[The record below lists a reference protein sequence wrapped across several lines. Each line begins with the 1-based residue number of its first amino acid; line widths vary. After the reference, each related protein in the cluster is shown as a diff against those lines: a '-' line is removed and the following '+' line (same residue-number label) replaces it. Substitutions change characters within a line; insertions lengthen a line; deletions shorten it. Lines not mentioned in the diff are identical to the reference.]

1 MTEAEL
7 LALIP
12 AYNESE
18 RIARVVQG
26 AREHVRVCVV
36 DDGSRDNTQEVAQ
49 RSGAEVLRQEPNQ
62 GKGAAL
68 RMGFAHALAVGV
80 AGVITLDA
88 DGQHDPAEIPLFV
101 DNFRRTQAELV
112 IGCRDFSK
120 MPPIRRLA
128 NTTGR
133 MLLSWAMGQRVEDN
147 QSGYRLIGRRLM
159 QVMLDS
165 GEHGFEFEV
174 EMVARCIRMGWGV
187 EWVPIST
194 IYAGEKSHIK
204 PLPHAKNFMRV
215 VMKIR
220 KERTRGE

>member
-1 MTEAEL
+1 MHETI

-12 AYNESE
+12 AHNEAP
-18 RIARVVQG
+18 RISPVITHTLRHLPVLVI
-26 AREHVRVCVV
+26 
-36 DDGSRDNTQEVAQ
+36 DDGSGDGTQAAAAAAGAQ
-49 RSGAEVLRQEPNQ
+49 VLRQEPNQ
-62 GKGAAL
+62 GKGTAL
-68 RMGFAHALAVGV
+68 RMGFAHALAAGA

-101 DNFRRTQAELV
+101 ENYRRTQAELV

-120 MPPIRRLA
+120 MPPMRRLA

-133 MLLSWAMGQRVEDN
+133 WLLSWAMGQRVEDN
-147 QSGYRLIGRRLM
+147 QSGYRLIGRKLM
-159 QVMLDS
+159 QGMLDS
-165 GEHGFEFEV
+165 DEHGFEFEV

-204 PLPHAKNFMRV
+204 PLPHARNFMRV

-220 KERTRGE
+220 KDRTQGG